1 MPRSTLVTGAT
12 GYVGGE
18 LVPVLLEHGH
28 QVRALARTPQNA
40 KVPAGVDVA
49 KGDVVSGDGLAARY
63 SGAAETWMA
72 VSPTTRASVSRT
84 SAGVVPGTMRQF
96 TLAVADCGSALFA

>member
-49 KGDVVSGDGLAARY
+49 KGDVSAATGWPRR
-63 SGAAETWMA
+63 SRASR
-72 VSPTTRASVSRT
+72 SPTT
-84 SAGVVPGTMRQF
+84 
-96 TLAVADCGSALFA
+96 